1 MFVENNVK
9 IEEISFEKNYNN
21 SIVVSRNCIFLFL
34 FCYSQFSMF
43 DLPKLPYAYDALEP
57 FISEEIMK
65 VHHQKHHAWYTK
77 KFNIAIEWTD
87 LEEKSIEWI
96 IQNIENIAEWI
107 KASVRNNGWG
117 YYNHKLFWENMAP
130 WGKEISGDF
139 KKILGQNFGGLNIFK
154 ETFSNTAAWRFW
166 SGWAWLVKN
175 SDSDLDI
182 ISTANQ
188 DNPLSWWL
196 TPLLGLDVWEHAYY
210 LQYQSD
216 RGAYIENRWNVV
228 NWKEVEKRYHK

>member
-1 MFVENNVK
+1 
-9 IEEISFEKNYNN
+9 
-21 SIVVSRNCIFLFL
+21 
-34 FCYSQFSMF
+34 MF
-43 DLPKLPYAYDALEP
+43 DLPDLPYDYDALEP

-65 VHHQKHHAWYTK
+65 IHHQKHHTWYTK
-77 KFNIAIEWTD
+77 KFNAAIEWTD

-96 IQNIENIAEWI
+96 LQNIENIAEWI
-107 KASVRNNGWG
+107 KASVRNNWWG

-130 WGKEISGDF
+130 WGKTMSSDF
-139 KKILGQNFGGLNIFK
+139 KKVLGQNFGGVNIFK
-154 ETFSNTAAWRFW
+154 ETFSNSAAGRFG

-175 SDSDLDI
+175 TDGDLDV

-188 DNPLSWWL
+188 DNPLSRWL
-196 TPLLGLDVWEHAYY
+196 TPLLCLDVWEHAYY

-228 NWKEVEKRYHK
+228 NWEEVERRYK